1 MLDDARQ
8 VADAVGVGIL
18 KGTRVNLIDDAML
31 PPKFLLCHALLLGN
45 LLRLYTKTTMGFV
58 LR

>member
-1 MLDDARQ
+1 
-8 VADAVGVGIL
+8 V
-18 KGTRVNLIDDAML
+18 L
-31 PPKFLLCHALLLGN
+31 PPKFFLCHAHLRGN